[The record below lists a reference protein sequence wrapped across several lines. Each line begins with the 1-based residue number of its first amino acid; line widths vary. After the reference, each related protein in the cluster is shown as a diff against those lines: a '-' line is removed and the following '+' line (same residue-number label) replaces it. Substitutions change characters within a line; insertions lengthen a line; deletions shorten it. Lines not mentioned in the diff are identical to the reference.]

1 MAAGGDFRFLYREAE
16 GVISRGVWARASV
29 LPVGLALVL
38 TFIAWWV
45 APDKPRDLAT
55 ESLFDAGV
63 IAVHVYFLAY
73 AFVLLI
79 CAVAEY
85 FVCAKRFADRAL
97 PPAFAGLPPFALL
110 LAGAANW
117 FQPRSEGAMPVWLM
131 YVFDLAA
138 VAVIVWALVELGFGE
153 SRGRSNQTTN

>member
-16 GVISRGVWARASV
+16 GVISRGVWARASA
-29 LPVGLALVL
+29 LPVGAALALGLV
-38 TFIAWWV
+38 AWLI
-45 APDKPRDLAT
+45 APDRPRDLAT
-55 ESLFDAGV
+55 ESLFEPGV
-63 IAVHVYFLAY
+63 FAVHVYFLAY

-117 FQPRSEGAMPVWLM
+117 FQPRSEGAMPVWLL
-131 YVFDLAA
+131 YAFDLAA
-138 VAVIVWALVELGFGE
+138 VAVIVWAVVELGFGE
-153 SRGRSNQTTN
+153 SRAKRK